1 MMQRGTNKA
10 LSRPGAGEKKLLLV
24 DDDAPLRRAL
34 VRPLERDGF
43 EVVTAASL
51 TEAYEA
57 ASDFS
62 PSHAVIDLN
71 LSDGHGMELV
81 KTLHDHRPDCRIVV
95 LTGYDSIASSLVAM
109 KAGATSYLAKPVRGE
124 DLVKIL
130 NGEADPD
137 ADSIDQP
144 MSADRVRWEH
154 IQRVF
159 EQCNRN
165 VSETARRLNMHR
177 RTLQRILS
185 KRAPR

>member
-1 MMQRGTNKA
+1 MHREAAHGYVGH
-10 LSRPGAGEKKLLLV
+10 GATEKRLLLV

-34 VRPLERDGF
+34 IRPLEKDGF
-43 EVVTAASL
+43 EVVAAGSL
-51 TEAYEA
+51 NEAYEA
-57 ASDFS
+57 ASEFS

-71 LSDGHGMELV
+71 LTDGHGMELV

-109 KAGATSYLAKPVRGE
+109 KSGAASYLAKPVRGE
-124 DLVKIL
+124 ELVKVL
-130 NGEADPD
+130 NDEPEAVDD
-137 ADSIDQP
+137 LAEQP